1 MDSEFWMEFGIKA
14 LNALIPVIMWAL
26 PIMLTALVGL
36 IVQAIRVKQ
45 AELQAMYPTQYEVV
59 EKIAR
64 NAVLIAEQ
72 LRLSEFIDDKQDWAI
87 VYVQNHLDELGIELS
102 FEEVVNEIEKAVMVE
117 FNRDKVK

>member
-1 MDSEFWMEFGIKA
+1 MGSEFWMEFGMKA

-26 PIMLTALVGL
+26 PIVLTALVGL

-45 AELQAMYPTQYEVV
+45 AELEAMYPSQFEVV

-72 LRLSEFIDDKQDWAI
+72 LRLGEFIDDKKEWAI
-87 VYVQNHLDELGIELS
+87 SYVQERLDEAGIELS
-102 FEEVVNEIEKAVMVE
+102 FNEVVYEIEKAVMLE
-117 FNRDKVK
+117 FNKYKVE